1 MDWLNSLLAVLCAV
15 AIVSTS
21 VYGTLPV
28 FEVRLAVVGMAFA
41 GSLMAFAYS
50 PPVVSRKRMYGYAV
64 GGVFIGLW
72 GLKLLQ
78 WYGVGIS
85 PEYEPM
91 FAGTIALISQQV
103 IPPIVE
109 AIPKFC
115 DAVIDRFMK
124 RTNNS
129 DER

>member
-1 MDWLNSLLAVLCAV
+1 MDWLNSLLFVLGTVAV
-15 AIVSTS
+15 VSTS
-21 VYGTLPV
+21 AYGTLPV
-28 FEVRLAVVGMAFA
+28 FEARLAVVGMAFA
-41 GSLMAFAYS
+41 GSLLAFAYS
-50 PPVVSRKRMYGYAV
+50 PPVASRKRMYGYAV

-78 WYGVGIS
+78 WYGVDIR

-109 AIPKFC
+109 ALPKFC
-115 DAVIDRFMK
+115 DAVIDRLMK

-129 DER
+129 NEH